1 MKKTLAIS
9 GLSLA
14 LILTAC
20 GQKDNQNQKVQ
31 KPINTSPKIEESS
44 PSLNEESADKE
55 GVSRE
60 EVRKLMTQSDY
71 ISRVKLTQ
79 LGDGQT
85 ELTIL
90 DNYKGSLSNI
100 EFTEPK
106 NLSTNKEYL
115 IFYKDDADGNVVATS
130 KDAVIEVASKNDT
143 VLDYIERTYAKT
155 DQTEDQSSRKTEE
168 RKRDSSEDSSEDSKK
183 ESSSKSSKDSK
194 ESTSSEE
201 SSKSKKSTSSE
212 SKSKES
218 TKTSSKSTTDEE

>member
-20 GQKDNQNQKVQ
+20 GQKDSQNQKVQ

-44 PSLNEESADKE
+44 PSLNEESADNQ

-130 KDAVIEVASKNDT
+130 KDAVIEVATKNDT
-143 VLDYIERTYAKT
+143 VLDYVERTYAKT

-168 RKRDSSEDSSEDSKK
+168 KKRDSSDESKK

-194 ESTSSEE
+194 KSTSSEE
-201 SSKSKKSTSSE
+201 DSKSKKSTSSE

>member
-20 GQKDNQNQKVQ
+20 GQKDSQNQKVK

-44 PSLNEESADKE
+44 PSLNEESADNQ

-130 KDAVIEVASKNDT
+130 KDAVIEVATKNDT
-143 VLDYIERTYAKT
+143 VLDYVERTYAKT

-168 RKRDSSEDSSEDSKK
+168 KKRDSSDEGKK

-201 SSKSKKSTSSE
+201 DSKSKKSTSSE

>member
-20 GQKDNQNQKVQ
+20 GQKDSQNQKVQ

-44 PSLNEESADKE
+44 PSLNEESADNQ

-130 KDAVIEVASKNDT
+130 KDAVIEVATKNDT
-143 VLDYIERTYAKT
+143 VLDYVERTYAKT

-168 RKRDSSEDSSEDSKK
+168 KKRDSSDEGKK

-194 ESTSSEE
+194 ESTSSKED
-201 SSKSKKSTSSE
+201 SKSKKSTSSE

>member
-168 RKRDSSEDSSEDSKK
+168 KKRSSSEDSKK

-201 SSKSKKSTSSE
+201 ASKSKKSTSSE

>member
-168 RKRDSSEDSSEDSKK
+168 KKRDSSEDSKK

-201 SSKSKKSTSSE
+201 GSKSKKSTSSE

>member
-168 RKRDSSEDSSEDSKK
+168 RKRDSSEDSKK

-201 SSKSKKSTSSE
+201 GSKSKKSTSSE

>member
-20 GQKDNQNQKVQ
+20 GQKNNQNQKVQ

-168 RKRDSSEDSSEDSKK
+168 KKRDSSEDSKK
-183 ESSSKSSKDSK
+183 ESSRKSSKDSK

-201 SSKSKKSTSSE
+201 GSKSKKSTSSE

>member
-168 RKRDSSEDSSEDSKK
+168 RKRDSSEDSKK

-194 ESTSSEE
+194 ESTSSKEG
-201 SSKSKKSTSSE
+201 SKSKKSTSSE

>member
-79 LGDGQT
+79 LGDGKT

-168 RKRDSSEDSSEDSKK
+168 RKRDSSEDSKK

-194 ESTSSEE
+194 ESTSSQEG
-201 SSKSKKSTSSE
+201 SKSKKSTSSE

>member
-130 KDAVIEVASKNDT
+130 KDAVIEVASKNDI

-168 RKRDSSEDSSEDSKK
+168 KKRSSSEDSKK

-201 SSKSKKSTSSE
+201 ASKSKKSTSSE

>member
-79 LGDGQT
+79 LGDGKT

-168 RKRDSSEDSSEDSKK
+168 RKRDSSEDSKK

-194 ESTSSEE
+194 ESTSSQEGSE
-201 SSKSKKSTSSE
+201 SKKSTSSE

>member
-168 RKRDSSEDSSEDSKK
+168 RKRNSSEESKK

-194 ESTSSEE
+194 ESTTSEE
-201 SSKSKKSTSSE
+201 GSKSKKSTSSE

>member
-115 IFYKDDADGNVVATS
+115 IFYKDDVDGNVVATS

-168 RKRDSSEDSSEDSKK
+168 KKRDSSEDSKK

-201 SSKSKKSTSSE
+201 GSKSKKSTSSE

>member
-155 DQTEDQSSRKTEE
+155 EQTEDQSSRKTEE
-168 RKRDSSEDSSEDSKK
+168 KKRDSSEESKK

-201 SSKSKKSTSSE
+201 GSKSKKSTSSE

>member
-20 GQKDNQNQKVQ
+20 GQKDSQNQKVQ

-44 PSLNEESADKE
+44 PSLNEESADNQ

-130 KDAVIEVASKNDT
+130 KDAVIEVATKNDT
-143 VLDYIERTYAKT
+143 VLDYVERTYAKT

-168 RKRDSSEDSSEDSKK
+168 KKRDSSDEGKK
-183 ESSSKSSKDSK
+183 ESSSKSSNDSK

-201 SSKSKKSTSSE
+201 DSKSKKSTSSE
-212 SKSKES
+212 SKNKDS
-218 TKTSSKSTTDEE
+218 TKTSAKSTTDEE

>member
-168 RKRDSSEDSSEDSKK
+168 KKRDSSEESKK

-194 ESTSSEE
+194 ESTTSEE
-201 SSKSKKSTSSE
+201 GSKSKKSTSSE

>member
-168 RKRDSSEDSSEDSKK
+168 KKRDSSEDSKK

-194 ESTSSEE
+194 ESTSSEKG
-201 SSKSKKSTSSE
+201 SKSKKSTSSE

>member
-130 KDAVIEVASKNDT
+130 KDAAIEVASKNDT

-168 RKRDSSEDSSEDSKK
+168 KKRDSSEDSKK

-194 ESTSSEE
+194 ESTSSEKG
-201 SSKSKKSTSSE
+201 SKSKKSTSSE

>member
-115 IFYKDDADGNVVATS
+115 IFYKDDADGNIVATS

-168 RKRDSSEDSSEDSKK
+168 KKRDSSEESKK

-201 SSKSKKSTSSE
+201 GSKSKKSTSSE

>member
-130 KDAVIEVASKNDT
+130 KDTVIEVASKNDT

-168 RKRDSSEDSSEDSKK
+168 KKRDSSEDSKK
-183 ESSSKSSKDSK
+183 ESSRKSSKDSK

-201 SSKSKKSTSSE
+201 GSKSKKSTSSE

>member
-44 PSLNEESADKE
+44 PSLNEESVDKE

-115 IFYKDDADGNVVATS
+115 IFYKDDADGNVVPTS

-168 RKRDSSEDSSEDSKK
+168 KKRDSSEDSKK

-201 SSKSKKSTSSE
+201 GSKSKKSTSSE

>member
-168 RKRDSSEDSSEDSKK
+168 RKRDSSEDSKK
-183 ESSSKSSKDSK
+183 ESSSKSSKDNK

-201 SSKSKKSTSSE
+201 GSKSKKSTSSE

>member
-168 RKRDSSEDSSEDSKK
+168 KKRDSSEESKK

-201 SSKSKKSTSSE
+201 GSKSKKSTSSE

>member
-168 RKRDSSEDSSEDSKK
+168 KKRDSSEESKK

-194 ESTSSEE
+194 ESTSSQEG
-201 SSKSKKSTSSE
+201 SKSKKSTSSE

>member
-79 LGDGQT
+79 LGNGQT

-115 IFYKDDADGNVVATS
+115 IFYKDDVDGNVVATS

-168 RKRDSSEDSSEDSKK
+168 KKRDSSEDSKK

-201 SSKSKKSTSSE
+201 GSKSKKSTSSE

>member
-168 RKRDSSEDSSEDSKK
+168 KKRDSSEESKK

-201 SSKSKKSTSSE
+201 DSKSKKSTSSE

>member
-79 LGDGQT
+79 LGDGKT

-155 DQTEDQSSRKTEE
+155 DQTEDQSSRKTEDK
-168 RKRDSSEDSSEDSKK
+168 KRDSSEESKK

-201 SSKSKKSTSSE
+201 GSKSKKSTSSE

>member
-44 PSLNEESADKE
+44 PSLNEESAEKE

-168 RKRDSSEDSSEDSKK
+168 KKRSSSEDSKK

-201 SSKSKKSTSSE
+201 ASKSKKSTSSE